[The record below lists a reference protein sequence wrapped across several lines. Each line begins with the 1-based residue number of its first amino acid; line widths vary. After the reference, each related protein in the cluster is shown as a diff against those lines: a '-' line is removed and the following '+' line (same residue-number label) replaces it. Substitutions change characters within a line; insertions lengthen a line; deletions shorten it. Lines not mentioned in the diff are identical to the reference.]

1 MITAIAEK
9 LTNKL
14 LSNGCLAA
22 AEKEEI
28 AYGFFTFFSRCFF
41 LLICIFFGFLFRCFF
56 ESVAYYFTFLF
67 VKKYAGGYHASTE
80 TKCILLSS
88 ISILISIIIIFFVYK
103 NITFYPSVIVRAII
117 ASAIICFFAPV
128 ENKEKPLTEDE
139 KKKYKLNTLIRLC
152 LLFVIIVTLYRFSF
166 INFCIAIDIG
176 LELECVFMLASKIRQ
191 YADAYG

>member
-14 LSNGCLAA
+14 LSNGYLAA

-28 AYGFFTFFSRCFF
+28 AYGLFTFLSRCFF
-41 LLICIFFGFLFRCFF
+41 LLICIFFGLLFRCFF
-56 ESVAYYFTFLF
+56 ESVAFYFTFLF

-88 ISILISIIIIFFVYK
+88 ISILISIIIIFVCK
-103 NITFYPSVIVRAII
+103 NITFYPSVMVGAII
-117 ASAIICFFAPV
+117 ASSIIYYFAPV

-139 KKKYKLNTLIRLC
+139 KKEYKLKTLIRLC
-152 LLFVIIVTLYRFSF
+152 VLLMVIVALYCFSF
-166 INFCIAIDIG
+166 INFCIAIVTG
-176 LELECVFMLASKIRQ
+176 LELECVLMLVGKIKQ
-191 YADAYG
+191 YAGAHK